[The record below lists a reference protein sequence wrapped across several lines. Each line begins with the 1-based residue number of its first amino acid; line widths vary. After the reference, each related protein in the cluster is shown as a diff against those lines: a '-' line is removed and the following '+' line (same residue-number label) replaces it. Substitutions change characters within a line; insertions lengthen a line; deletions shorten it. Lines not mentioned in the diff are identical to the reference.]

1 MKITVFTS
9 NQYRHNYLIN
19 LLSEISEEL
28 FVVQE
33 CRTIFPGVVPGHY
46 SASLIME
53 KYFQNVIKAELELF
67 GNAYVNK
74 FNKKIKIFPM
84 QMGDLNKCSITSLND
99 FLKSDYYV
107 VFGSSYIKGQLVE
120 FLVNNKAI
128 NIHMGVSPYYRGSD
142 CNFWA
147 LYDNNPHLVGATIHL
162 LSKGL
167 DSGPLLYHAMSN
179 IITNPFEYSMSTVKS
194 AFDSLIE
201 KIKDDSILSIKPELQ
216 NKSNEIKYSKED
228 EFNENIV
235 KDFLKKKIRLNLKM
249 FNNSLLKKPFFLN
262 N

>member
-1 MKITVFTS
+1 MKITLFTS
-9 NQYRHNYLIN
+9 NQNRHNYLIN
-19 LLSEISEEL
+19 SLSKICKEL

-33 CRTIFPGVVPGHY
+33 RITIFSGIVPSHY
-46 SASLIME
+46 PATNTMK
-53 KYFQNVIKAELELF
+53 KYFQNVISAELNLF
-67 GNAYVNK
+67 GNSFANK
-74 FNKKIKIFPM
+74 FNKNIKILSL
-84 QMGDLNKCSITSLND
+84 QLGDLNQCSMTLLND
-99 FLKSDYYV
+99 FLQSDYYL
-107 VFGSSYIKGQLVE
+107 VFGSSYIKGELVE

-128 NIHMGVSPYYRGSD
+128 NVHMGVSPYYRGAD

-194 AFDSLIE
+194 AFDSLVE
-201 KIKDDSILSIKPELQ
+201 KIKDNSILSIKPELQ
-216 NKSNEIKYSKED
+216 NKSNEIRYSKKD

-235 KDFLKKKIRLNLKM
+235 KVFFKKKIKLNLKM
-249 FNNSLLKKPFFLN
+249 FNISLLKKPFFLN

>member
-1 MKITVFTS
+1 MKITLFTS
-9 NQYRHNYLIN
+9 NQNRHNYLIN
-19 LLSEISEEL
+19 SLSRICKEL

-33 CRTIFPGVVPGHY
+33 CKTIFPGIVPGHY
-46 SASLIME
+46 PATNTMK
-53 KYFQNVIKAELELF
+53 KYFQKVISAELNLF
-67 GNAYVNK
+67 GNSFVNK
-74 FNKKIKIFPM
+74 FNKNIKILPL
-84 QMGDLNKCSITSLND
+84 QLGDLNKCSMTLLND
-99 FLKSDYYV
+99 FLQSDYYI
-107 VFGSSYIKGQLVE
+107 VFGSSYIKGELVE